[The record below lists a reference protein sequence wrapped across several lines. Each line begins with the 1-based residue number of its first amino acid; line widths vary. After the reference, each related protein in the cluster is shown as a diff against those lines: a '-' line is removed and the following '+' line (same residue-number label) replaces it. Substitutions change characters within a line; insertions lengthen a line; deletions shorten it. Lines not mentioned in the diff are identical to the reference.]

1 MAVTMSYPKPR
12 ELMTKIVDIART
24 DSSTEKC
31 VLPKGAIVVDVE
43 VLQEVNAS
51 TNTGSFV
58 LGWSGATSAL
68 VNGFTMATTKVGL
81 VKAGTAVGSAVCGT
95 PLNSDKKVIST
106 YTVGSSTAGGTGKV
120 IIKYF
125 MPGAG
130 ETVTS

>member
-12 ELMTKIVDIART
+12 ELMTKIVSIARN

>member
-1 MAVTMSYPKPR
+1 MAVNMSYPKPR
-12 ELMTKIVDIART
+12 SLITKIVEIART

-31 VLPKGAIVVDVE
+31 VLPKGAIVADVE

-51 TNTGSFV
+51 TDVGTFS
-58 LGWSGATSAL
+58 LGWSGATTAL
-68 VNGFTMATTKVGL
+68 VNAFSMATTKVGL
-81 VKAGTAVGSAVCGT
+81 VKAGTAVGSAVCST
-95 PLNSDKKVIST
+95 PLDSNKVVIST

-125 MPGAG
+125 VPGPG

>member
-12 ELMTKIVDIART
+12 ELMTKIVSIART

>member
-12 ELMTKIVDIART
+12 ELMTKIVNIART